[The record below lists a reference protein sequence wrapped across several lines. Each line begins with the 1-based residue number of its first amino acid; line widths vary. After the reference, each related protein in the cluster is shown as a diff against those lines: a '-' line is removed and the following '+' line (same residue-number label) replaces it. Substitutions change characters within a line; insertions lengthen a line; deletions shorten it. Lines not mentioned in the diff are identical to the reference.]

1 VEQLPSTFQVFCKVT
16 RKEQKLTPQ
25 TGSREQHAP
34 GSGSNLKKK
43 KKKKSNLFLFLLL
56 LPSPRHG
63 FSLCSPGTLLVDK
76 DGLELRD
83 PLTSAFLSAR
93 IKAVYH
99 RNRQKSNLWKWLKLS
114 DVGDA

>member
-43 KKKKSNLFLFLLL
+43 KKKNQISFSFSFSYPLLATGFL
-56 LPSPRHG
+56 
-63 FSLCSPGTLLVDK
+63 CVA
-76 DGLELRD
+76 LEL
-83 PLTSAFLSAR
+83 S
-93 IKAVYH
+93 
-99 RNRQKSNLWKWLKLS
+99 W
-114 DVGDA
+114 